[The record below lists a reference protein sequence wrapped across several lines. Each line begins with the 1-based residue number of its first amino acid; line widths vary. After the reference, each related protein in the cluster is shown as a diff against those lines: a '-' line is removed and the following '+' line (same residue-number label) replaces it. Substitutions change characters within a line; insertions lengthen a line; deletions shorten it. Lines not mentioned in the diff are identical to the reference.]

1 MCRKARH
8 IPLGGASTFLPPP
21 PSAVFASQRTVLGRL
36 RARRHTRPVPV
47 GRSRPGHVPHEA
59 GHGRGPDPGPAPA
72 LQVLAAPLQGL
83 PRRAP
88 WTVKH
93 EAWLA
98 AQHLEEPAL
107 GVTFGHYRAT
117 VAARDAAVAAV
128 EADLATWLGKA
139 LRPGR
144 APLGRLPGR
153 ERHGAAGPAG
163 RGLRL
168 APFWP
173 GGVVHGLCRP
183 GALYMGFV
191 GLVPS
196 GYSSG
201 APSHVWGILGHEP
214 PPAPS

>member
-1 MCRKARH
+1 VARAPSSRPHQARYLPPSGRFWAVCELVAILVPSPLEEAVRDMSRTRRDTVEDLTRARH
-8 IPLGGASTFLPPP
+8 RLSKFL
-21 PSAVFASQRTVLGRL
+21 L
-36 RARRHTRPVPV
+36 RHSKVYRD
-47 GRSRPGHVPHEA
+47 
-59 GHGRGPDPGPAPA
+59 GP
-72 LQVLAAPLQGL
+72 
-83 PRRAP
+83 P